1 MAGIRPLPVPVAL
14 VCALILGGCSTQSQE
29 SSTPPPT
36 TAEQSPVT
44 TEAPPVTEAPSV
56 DDALQTTA
64 ADAGPTAVELNDQ
77 GQRDAAEAVEE
88 AWAMLDMVSQNPDL
102 DVGELAK
109 VARGQA
115 VAQWVSNVQ
124 SRRERN
130 SVQSGGTKVTVTGV
144 ETITEGERYE
154 VTACLDWSDV
164 EFNDVTPARGEL
176 GDRQQITYVVRPDAG
191 GPQLFVTE
199 DPLEYEACDD

>member
-1 MAGIRPLPVPVAL
+1 MVSTRVRLGSLIAAGTLAL
-14 VCALILGGCSTQSQE
+14 TGCSNDPGTESPSPAPSTVDQS
-29 SSTPPPT
+29 
-36 TAEQSPVT
+36 TAT
-44 TEAPPVTEAPSV
+44 TEAAPPPV
-56 DDALQTTA
+56 DDAVQTTE
-64 ADAGPTAVELNDQ
+64 ADAGPTAVELKDQ

-88 AWAMLDMVSQNPDL
+88 AWAMLDMVSQNPEL
-102 DVGELAK
+102 EVGELAK

-130 SVQSGGTKVTVTGV
+130 SVQFGDTKVTVTGV

-164 EFNDVTPARGEL
+164 EFNDVKPDRGEL

-191 GPQLFVTE
+191 GPKLFVTK
-199 DPLEYEACDD
+199 DPLEYAACDD

>member
-1 MAGIRPLPVPVAL
+1 MTESPTPAP
-14 VCALILGGCSTQSQE
+14 STVDQGTATTE
-29 SSTPPPT
+29 TAPPPVDD
-36 TAEQSPVT
+36 AVQT
-44 TEAPPVTEAPSV
+44 TEAA
-56 DDALQTTA
+56 
-64 ADAGPTAVELNDQ
+64 AGPTAVELKDQ
-77 GQRDAAEAVEE
+77 GQRDAAEAVEQ
-88 AWAMLDMVSQNPDL
+88 AWAMLDMVSQNL
-102 DVGELAK
+102 ELEVGELAK

-130 SVQSGGTKVTVTGV
+130 SVQSGDTEVTVTGV

-164 EFNDVTPARGEL
+164 EFNDVKPDRGEL

-191 GPQLFVTE
+191 GPELFVTE
-199 DPLEYEACDD
+199 DPLEYVACDD

>member
-1 MAGIRPLPVPVAL
+1 MVSTRVRLGSLIAAGTLAL
-14 VCALILGGCSTQSQE
+14 TGCSNDPVTESPSPAPSTVDQS
-29 SSTPPPT
+29 
-36 TAEQSPVT
+36 TAT
-44 TEAPPVTEAPSV
+44 TEAAPPPV
-56 DDALQTTA
+56 DDAVQTTE
-64 ADAGPTAVELNDQ
+64 ADAGPTAVELKDQ

-88 AWAMLDMVSQNPDL
+88 AWAMLDMVSQNPEL
-102 DVGELAK
+102 EVGELAK

-164 EFNDVTPARGEL
+164 EFNDVKPDRGEL

-191 GPQLFVTE
+191 GPELFVTE

>member
-1 MAGIRPLPVPVAL
+1 MVSTRVRLGSLIAAGTLAL
-14 VCALILGGCSTQSQE
+14 TGCSNAPVTE
-29 SSTPPPT
+29 SPTPAPSTVDQGTATTETAPPPVDD
-36 TAEQSPVT
+36 AVQT
-44 TEAPPVTEAPSV
+44 TEAA
-56 DDALQTTA
+56 
-64 ADAGPTAVELNDQ
+64 AGPTAVELKDQ
-77 GQRDAAEAVEE
+77 GQRDAAEAVEQ
-88 AWAMLDMVSQNPDL
+88 AWAMLDMVSQNL
-102 DVGELAK
+102 ELEVGELAK

-130 SVQSGGTKVTVTGV
+130 SVQSGDTEVTVTGV

-164 EFNDVTPARGEL
+164 EFNDVKPDRGEL

-191 GPQLFVTE
+191 GPELFVTE
-199 DPLEYEACDD
+199 DPLEYVACDD